1 MTIVRPRLIDAYQH
15 IGTPRFQSV
24 ETALDILDANGIA
37 KALVC
42 PYESCPDLAE
52 VHRAYVLAPDRFRI
66 FGLALGRDAKEVE
79 DGLAAQFA
87 AGFEGMRLTAE
98 RVALLP
104 GILDVIGHHKGI
116 AMVGG
121 ENALSAIAGRLVA
134 FLDGYEDSLVVSPHF
149 AGPTEPAIFERDK
162 SVRAL
167 FRHPRFYV
175 VMSRQGMFPVSRIVP
190 WAAALVREVGYE
202 RILWGSEAPV
212 LHWRDES
219 IAASASWFDQFDLT
233 AAQRAQ
239 LFEQNADRSIFQR
252 PARVCAPL
260 RLPYDPRLLGTES
273 PAPLFPYGFN
283 ADTRI
288 PSRLLAAWQRA
299 GGADKEPL
307 SDFVSGL
314 LLGLLEPTEN
324 KR

>member
-1 MTIVRPRLIDAYQH
+1 MTIVKPRLIDAYQH

-52 VHRAYVLAPDRFRI
+52 VHRAYALAPDRFRI

-79 DGLAAQFA
+79 DGLAAQFT

-104 GILDVIGHHKGI
+104 GILDVIGRNKGI
-116 AMVGG
+116 AMIGG
-121 ENALSAIAGRLVA
+121 ENGLSAIAGRLVA
-134 FLDGYEDSLVVSPHF
+134 FLDRHNDSLVVSPHF
-149 AGPTEPAIFERDK
+149 AGPTEPDLFERDD

-167 FRHPRFYV
+167 FRHPQFYV
-175 VMSRQGMFPVSRIVP
+175 VMSRQGMFPASCIIP
-190 WAAALVREVGYE
+190 WAAALLREVGYE

-233 AAQRAQ
+233 VAQRMQ
-239 LFEQNADRSIFQR
+239 LFAQNAERSIFQR
-252 PARVCAPL
+252 PVRTCAPL
-260 RLPYDPRLLGTES
+260 RLPYDPRLLGIES
-273 PAPLFPYGFN
+273 PAPLFPFGFN

-288 PSRLLAAWQRA
+288 PSRLLAAWQRS
-299 GGADKEPL
+299 GGAEGEPL
-307 SDFVSGL
+307 SQFVSRL
-314 LLGLLEPTEN
+314 LLEMLEPTEN

>member
-1 MTIVRPRLIDAYQH
+1 MTIVKPQLIDAYQH

-52 VHRAYVLAPDRFRI
+52 VHRAYALAPDRFRI

-79 DGLAAQFA
+79 DGLAAQFS

-98 RVALLP
+98 RVAQLP
-104 GILDVIGHHKGI
+104 GILDVIGRNKGI

-134 FLDGYEDSLVVSPHF
+134 FLDRHNDSLVVSPHF
-149 AGPTEPAIFERDK
+149 AGPTDPDIFEHND

-175 VMSRQGMFPVSRIVP
+175 VMSRQGMFPASRIVP
-190 WAAALVREVGYE
+190 WVAALLQEVGYE
-202 RILWGSEAPV
+202 RVMWGSEAPV

-219 IAASASWFDQFDLT
+219 IAASVSWFDQFDLT

-239 LFEQNADRSIFQR
+239 LFAQNAERSIFQR
-252 PARVCAPL
+252 PARARAPL

-273 PAPLFPYGFN
+273 PAPLFPFGFN

-288 PSRLLAAWQRA
+288 PSRLLAAWHRS
-299 GGADKEPL
+299 GGADREPL

-314 LLGLLEPTEN
+314 LLGALETAEN
-324 KR
+324 SR